1 MNTTRHKKVT
11 SPERRLLLA
20 QVRRRTGN
28 LPVQPT
34 VVADLKALRARKI
47 SPMVHGLFEE
57 SEWADV
63 FRSLER
69 SVAFLHA
76 DNIEP
81 MLLEVASD
89 QTAGKLANL
98 YLGSRGLRTA
108 TEATGCSD
116 GERCYL
122 TTDYFWHKNPFAD
135 FLVYDCAHALCRRL
149 ALAEAQRE
157 IFALACEAYSR
168 VLELGSTVNDRL
180 QLVDEMS
187 GDGMF
192 GPVADLVGEAVRA
205 TDGWRAL
212 LRARRSAAGE
222 EVLTS
227 ARATG

>member
-1 MNTTRHKKVT
+1 MNTTRFKKVT
-11 SPERRLLLA
+11 SPERRRLLA
-20 QVRRRTGN
+20 QIRRRTGN
-28 LPVQPT
+28 LPFQPT
-34 VVADLKALRARKI
+34 VVDDLKALRARKI

-57 SEWADV
+57 NEWAEV
-63 FRSLER
+63 FRSLDR
-69 SVAFLHA
+69 SVAFLQA

-89 QTAGKLANL
+89 QTAGQLANL
-98 YLGSRGLRTA
+98 YLGSRGVKTA

-135 FLVYDCAHALCRRL
+135 FLVYDCAYTLCRRL
-149 ALAEAQRE
+149 AVAEAKRE

-168 VLELGSTVNDRL
+168 VLELGPSVDERL

-205 TDGWRAL
+205 TDGWRVL
-212 LRARRSAAGE
+212 LGAA
-222 EVLTS
+222 V
-227 ARATG
+227 